1 MSGWEDH
8 EIPSGGRGRQGRR
21 GEGRGR
27 KEEGPGGQGG
37 GVRRARPGWR
47 SPGRRLSPR
56 LGRSAGDPSPSPPL
70 LSGHTAAPRRHSGT
84 HPKGSLRSPPHHPA
98 PSQPLPRFARAGAKT
113 TQITGGTQL
122 EAQKPPA
129 RLWGSGLWGSS
140 PSDGLGRFKGARC
153 SLPGWPAPWSRRAWG
168 REKRRTGL
176 DAPRG
181 RQ

>member
-1 MSGWEDH
+1 M
-8 EIPSGGRGRQGRR
+8 
-21 GEGRGR
+21 
-27 KEEGPGGQGG
+27 
-37 GVRRARPGWR
+37 RRARPGWR
-47 SPGRRLSPR
+47 SPGRGLSPR

-129 RLWGSGLWGSS
+129 RLWVSGLWGSC

-168 REKRRTGL
+168 REKRLTRPGRSPR
-176 DAPRG
+176 APVRLRARPVVLAPAASIAPFLPEG
-181 RQ
+181 RPD